1 MFYHPKAMLLRFKIY
16 VFRKSKLFFVQI
28 KESFLYLEKV
38 ICNEKRKP
46 KMFSNVKKLTICKQ
60 FKGERVKK

>member
-1 MFYHPKAMLLRFKIY
+1 MFYHPKAMLLHFKIY

-28 KESFLYLEKV
+28 KEIFLYLEKV

-46 KMFSNVKKLTICKQ
+46 EVFSNVKKLTICKQ